1 MRINI
6 IGGGVIGL
14 FSAWHLQE
22 QGHEIHLFDK
32 TDLSDG
38 CSHGNAGMITP
49 SHFIPLAAPGVV
61 SQGIRWMFKSSS
73 PFFIKPRL
81 DTDLLH
87 WLWRFYRSCNARQ
100 ASAAMPVLLDFN
112 LLGKQLYRDFY
123 QKTGLDFKL
132 EERGIL
138 MLYQTPKKEK
148 EELETA
154 EVAATLGVETQAFDR
169 AGIAD
174 FESGTAVDALGGVYY
189 PGDAHLY
196 PNVLMSHLRKLLEE
210 AGAVFHQGHAVSRF
224 EARGK
229 RIRGLWC
236 GGELHTADLTVLAA
250 GSWSAKLLGQLGVKL
265 LLQDGKGY
273 SITLRNPA
281 ERPSYASI
289 LTEAKVAV
297 TPMGGDLRFG
307 GTLEL
312 GGLSS
317 RLNMARIRAIAAAV
331 PRYYPNLK
339 VEMPDPGEVWHGF
352 RPCSPDGLPYIGRV
366 RQFENLVLATGH
378 AMMGLSLA
386 PATGRLVADIVA
398 GDSGAHPEFLRFFD
412 PGRF

>member
-1 MRINI
+1 MKINI

-14 FSAWHLQE
+14 FSAWHLQQ
-22 QGHEIHLFDK
+22 QGHQVHVFDQ

-61 SQGIRWMFKSSS
+61 SQGIRWMFRSSS
-73 PFFIKPRL
+73 PFYIKPRL
-81 DTDLLH
+81 DLDLLH

-100 ASAAMPVLLDFN
+100 AGAAMPVLLDFN

-123 QKTGLDFKL
+123 QQTGLDFKL

-148 EELETA
+148 EERETA
-154 EVAATLGVETQAFDR
+154 EMAAALGVETRSFDR
-169 AGIAD
+169 AGIAG
-174 FESGTAVDALGGVYY
+174 FESGTAVNALGGVYY

-196 PNVLMSHLRKLLEE
+196 PNVLMSHLRKLL
-210 AGAVFHQGHAVSRF
+210 ADKGAVFHSGRTVSGF
-224 EARGK
+224 EAKGK
-229 RIRGLWC
+229 RISGVWC
-236 GGELHTADLTVLAA
+236 GGELHAADLTVLAA

-273 SITLRNPA
+273 SVTLRNPQ

-289 LTEAKVAV
+289 LAEAKVAV
-297 TPMGGDLRFG
+297 TPMGSDLRFG

-312 GGLSS
+312 GGLSP
-317 RLNMARIRAIAAAV
+317 RLNMPRIRAIIEAV
-331 PRYYPNLK
+331 PRYYPHLK
-339 VEMPDPGEVWHGF
+339 VEMPAAGEVWHGF
-352 RPCSPDGLPYIGRV
+352 RPCSPDGLPYIGKV
-366 RQFENLVLATGH
+366 RPFENLVLATGH

-386 PATGRLVADIVA
+386 PATGRLVSEIVA
-398 GDSGAHPEFLRFFD
+398 GDSGTHAEFLRFFD